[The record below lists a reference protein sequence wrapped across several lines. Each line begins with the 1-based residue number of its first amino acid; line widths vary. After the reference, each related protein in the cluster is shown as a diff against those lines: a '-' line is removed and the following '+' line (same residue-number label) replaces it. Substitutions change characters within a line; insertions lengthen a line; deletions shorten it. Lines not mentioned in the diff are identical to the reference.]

1 MKRENNTS
9 IFIENMINEFIDYLP
24 LDAIFKLWVI
34 YGHNQNMKSKDIVEL
49 IEKKSLEDNI
59 TKNHSADEIED
70 VKSVYRRDDQK
81 KISRLKKY
89 TSPSLLLSAIG
100 YGTFIH
106 TVLAKYP
113 YPFIIGFPFNE
124 WTEKRMH
131 KYIRLFFNIP
141 KSKRKRGKI
150 GIKMPSNRT
159 IKNEIRKYQNDR
171 FDLFF
176 SFSLKDILQYYLE
189 QETSFDFYYLYLEK
203 RTYKISSQDQS
214 ASHISNRYNE
224 TLFYTLFSLADVVT
238 CKRVHSVSYNS
249 MGGYCLNF
257 DNIINNY
264 KNELSTSK
272 HNIVFFINTSHFIKA
287 LRYYYSELKQLPNI
301 SFIMFTD
308 LDEVN
313 KALEQLNKEYTSKND
328 TNKDES
334 KTHTKNIA
342 SKIDKVISLE
352 ENIERLQTI
361 LNDLSSLKMN
371 SRSEKSKYIKEMRE
385 IINRL

>member
-1 MKRENNTS
+1 M
-9 IFIENMINEFIDYLP
+9 
-24 LDAIFKLWVI
+24 
-34 YGHNQNMKSKDIVEL
+34 
-49 IEKKSLEDNI
+49 
-59 TKNHSADEIED
+59 
-70 VKSVYRRDDQK
+70 
-81 KISRLKKY
+81 
-89 TSPSLLLSAIG
+89 
-100 YGTFIH
+100 
-106 TVLAKYP
+106 
-113 YPFIIGFPFNE
+113 
-124 WTEKRMH
+124 
-131 KYIRLFFNIP
+131 
-141 KSKRKRGKI
+141 
-150 GIKMPSNRT
+150 
-159 IKNEIRKYQNDR
+159 
-171 FDLFF
+171 FF

-249 MGGYCLNF
+249 MSGYCLNF

-264 KNELSTSK
+264 KNELSTLK
-272 HNIVFFINTSHFIKA
+272 HNIVFLINTSHFIKA

-313 KALEQLNKEYTSKND
+313 KALEQLNKEYTSKN
-328 TNKDES
+328 
-334 KTHTKNIA
+334 IA

-361 LNDLSSLKMN
+361 LNDLSSLKMD
-371 SRSEKSKYIKEMRE
+371 SRSEKSKYIKEMRK
-385 IINRL
+385 IINKL